1 MVFLTLIVTDPHATK
16 MFVQPKLLVIDE
28 VGYLGLDHRG
38 RQEGMLAQQIVL
50 REVICPAAFPVSASK
65 APGKFSTI
73 WNDFGYQGC
82 PLRLLPNRAW
92 FLAQCPVPAPG

>member
-1 MVFLTLIVTDPHATK
+1 VVFLTLIVTDPHATK

-50 REVICPAAFPVSASK
+50 REVICPAAFPVSAGGQEQTRNGDHGGPTRRS
-65 APGKFSTI
+65 AP
-73 WNDFGYQGC
+73 
-82 PLRLLPNRAW
+82 RR
-92 FLAQCPVPAPG
+92 